1 MLDTKIY
8 LTAAYSNVRM
18 CGLTGRA
25 QQLRFV
31 EFPTA
36 VESLLQFPLKSAA
49 NQQNVN

>member
-25 QQLRFV
+25 PQLRFV